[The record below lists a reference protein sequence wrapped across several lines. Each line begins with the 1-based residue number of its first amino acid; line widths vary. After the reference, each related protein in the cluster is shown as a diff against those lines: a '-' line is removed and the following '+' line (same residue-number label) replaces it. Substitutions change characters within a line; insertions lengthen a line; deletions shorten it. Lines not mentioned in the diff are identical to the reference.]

1 MLIETI
7 IQFFTARVH
16 FVAVIPRKPKF
27 KIEKPIWVIFY
38 VTIIMAN
45 SIKVFTPAEYLAA
58 INADSAGFLLIEK
71 KKEEKVYKGTR
82 FLNAWFN
89 VGASKRSNGWFQIE
103 DVLIPMGIADP
114 ADKTDK
120 RNEFEGTRLQFASTV
135 SKAGT
140 FGQLL
145 SKLQPEYRKQI
156 DALVAAGTINLAGK
170 TVRDIITV
178 VHGPNSK
185 NAGQPI
191 EDPYISL
198 KIDFDPYPATFKPA
212 FLAGLPRTQIL
223 DWRTRTVDANGV
235 EQFQPAK
242 VMNEAGVEELVN
254 DKNLHKFVTPGSII
268 RRGRVNIPSVTV
280 FKDGISMPIN
290 AARMIIE
297 PGNAAKFS
305 DDAPVNAAALKT
317 ALAPAVAVAVVP
329 AAVAVPAAPAA
340 PVPTAVAVP
349 AAPVPAVAVAAT
361 DDITAA
367 LNAI

>member
-1 MLIETI
+1 
-7 IQFFTARVH
+7 
-16 FVAVIPRKPKF
+16 
-27 KIEKPIWVIFY
+27 
-38 VTIIMAN
+38 MAN
-45 SIKVFTPAEYLAA
+45 SIKVFTPTEYLAA
-58 INADSAGFLLIEK
+58 INADPAGFLLIEK

-156 DALVAAGTINLAGK
+156 DTLVAAGTINLTGK

-198 KIDFDPYPATFKPA
+198 KIDFDPYPATFKPT

-242 VMNEAGVEELVN
+242 VVNEAGVEELVN
-254 DKNLHKFVTPGSII
+254 DKNLH
-268 RRGRVNIPSVTV
+268 
-280 FKDGISMPIN
+280 
-290 AARMIIE
+290 
-297 PGNAAKFS
+297 
-305 DDAPVNAAALKT
+305 
-317 ALAPAVAVAVVP
+317 
-329 AAVAVPAAPAA
+329 
-340 PVPTAVAVP
+340 
-349 AAPVPAVAVAAT
+349 
-361 DDITAA
+361 
-367 LNAI
+367 